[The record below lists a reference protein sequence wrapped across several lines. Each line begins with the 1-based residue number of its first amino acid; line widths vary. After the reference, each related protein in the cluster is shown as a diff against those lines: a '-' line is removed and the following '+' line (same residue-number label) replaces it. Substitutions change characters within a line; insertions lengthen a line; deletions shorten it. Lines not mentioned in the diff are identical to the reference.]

1 MDDDTWYM
9 YILHCLAKI
18 HAFICVTQL
27 CKIHVTAVCR
37 VLLEA
42 GANPNI
48 LTDEGERPYD
58 LIEPNDLD
66 TVGVMLSYRA
76 MHEGFNEEDEEEEEE
91 ESDVSVRSWA
101 EVTSVCASG
110 RVK

>member
-1 MDDDTWYM
+1 M
-9 YILHCLAKI
+9 
-18 HAFICVTQL
+18 
-27 CKIHVTAVCR
+27 TAICR

-110 RVK
+110 RVQ